1 VTREIEGLLQ
11 KSQRSL
17 QAAKRLLE
25 AKDYDFAISRA
36 YYAMFYSAQAAL
48 LSKGLEYSSHAAV
61 VARFGQ
67 HFVKSN
73 LLPRKLG
80 KALSKAFRLRM
91 VSDYEVS
98 MPPTVEAKS
107 ILSDAQEF
115 VQAISRYLSQEAED

>member
-1 VTREIEGLLQ
+1 VTREIEELLQ

-48 LSKGLEYSSHAAV
+48 LSKELEYSSHAAV
-61 VARFGQ
+61 VARFGE
-67 HFVKSN
+67 HFIKPDI
-73 LLPRKLG
+73 LPRKLG

-91 VSDYEVS
+91 ASDYDLS
-98 MPPTVEAKS
+98 MPSAVEAKS
-107 ILSDAQEF
+107 ILSNAQEF
-115 VQAISRYLSQEAED
+115 IQTISRYLLREREL